1 VLVHFKNGRL
11 KKEEGEAVD
20 LLCKFKAAFILI
32 HAAKVRE
39 RRCN

>member
-1 VLVHFKNGRL
+1 MARRK
-11 KKEEGEAVD
+11 KKEAEAVD
-20 LLCKFKAAFILI
+20 LLCKFNAAFILI